1 LIIVRVYPLIGCT
14 VFNVAGTW
22 GMERTDRGGDGGG
35 EGGEKDGT
43 DDFEELLDCSIAAST

>member
-1 LIIVRVYPLIGCT
+1 VYPLIGCT

-22 GMERTDRGGDGGG
+22 GMEMTERGGDGGG